1 MIHTMGSDQSAFTL
15 LLQIFLLGELA
26 ALQPLLNK
34 QSISFAL
41 FQSLQVRND
50 VLFKLV
56 GTFVVVSFWLVVE
69 PTISEY
75 FYDILTKVL
84 SISVFVVIQLL
95 LDCFHVDRLP
105 HYQIVVRNILDRYWL
120 PERPTILLFSQQI
133 DNILTFQQK
142 RDLFGFDKLLMLLPS
157 PSTLLDSW
165 DVHGID
171 FEVFGFI
178 LSILSNIGLSHHLL

>member
-1 MIHTMGSDQSAFTL
+1 MGRYRNLIRMNFMIHTMGSDQSAFTL

-41 FQSLQVRND
+41 FQSLQVRNY

-95 LDCFHVDRLP
+95 LDCFHVDRLL
-105 HYQIVVRNILDRYWL
+105 HY
-120 PERPTILLFSQQI
+120 
-133 DNILTFQQK
+133 
-142 RDLFGFDKLLMLLPS
+142 
-157 PSTLLDSW
+157 
-165 DVHGID
+165 
-171 FEVFGFI
+171 
-178 LSILSNIGLSHHLL
+178 